1 VRVLVLTPY
10 LYGTAAGPRSSFELW
25 EQVLARAGIELRYA
39 AFESERLHEIIYEPG
54 RNAEKALE
62 MARCYRR
69 LIGRAR
75 HGGDYDAVLV
85 NREAALIGPALI
97 EEALARSG
105 VPLVYLLDDPMYIR
119 YRSPVNGRLSYLK
132 CFSKFG
138 RLCRLASVVIANSRG
153 NREFAAAR
161 NGNVWE
167 IPSVVDGARY
177 DGFRAEGGAG
187 ATGGEAAA
195 CGEAAAGGEAA
206 ADGVAA
212 AGGAG
217 AAGTRVGIGWTGSA
231 TTSPNLA
238 MIAEPLR
245 GLASRSDVRLS
256 LIGARR
262 MEPLGLAA
270 HVVPWRAETEI
281 DDLRAL
287 DVGLLPVPPS
297 PWEPN
302 KFYLKLIQ
310 YMALGI
316 VPVASPAG
324 DNARVIEHGVHG
336 FLVQSPR
343 EWIDTVDR
351 LIADPALRARIG
363 RAAAARA
370 AERYTLQA
378 NAERIVGAFRSALV

>member
-25 EQVLARAGIELRYA
+25 EQVLARAGIELHYA

-75 HGGDYDAVLV
+75 HGGGYDAVLV
-85 NREAALIGPALI
+85 NREAALIGPALV

-138 RLCRLASVVIANSRG
+138 RLCGMATVVIANSRG

-177 DGFRAEGGAG
+177 DGFRGGGGAG
-187 ATGGEAAA
+187 DGGAEGVA
-195 CGEAAAGGEAA
+195 GGRRAAG
-206 ADGVAA
+206 D
-212 AGGAG
+212 
-217 AAGTRVGIGWTGSA
+217 RVGVGWTGSA

-245 GLASRSDVRLS
+245 RLAKRSHVRLS

-262 MEPLGLAA
+262 LEPLGLQA

-336 FLVQSPR
+336 FLVESPR

-378 NAERIVGAFRSALV
+378 NAERIVGAFRSALR